1 MLTDQATEW
10 IQRGTNRAAL
20 SDPMP
25 DGLPI
30 PYDGR
35 PQRAC
40 PIIAGLQV
48 ISRWVLKA
56 MLFRRRRGPCAF
68 RIDKLAGIAII
79 TTGSKTMLVA
89 R

>member
-1 MLTDQATEW
+1 MLTDQATKW
-10 IQRGTNRAAL
+10 IHQGTNRAAL
-20 SDPMP
+20 SDLMP
-25 DGLPI
+25 DSLPI

-68 RIDKLAGIAII
+68 RIDKPAGITII
-79 TTGSKTMLVA
+79 TTRSETMLVA